1 MPHIQLAKT
10 LSLTMTSTRMGKHL
24 TFENLMP
31 DKSFHKSSDQHD
43 PTSSLRDM
51 ISNPGDPT
59 SPEMKEKYSTSIST
73 VERNSQDDDSGELVS
88 GGRFI
93 NTDDPFPID
102 PDSPVEER
110 QLTIRAL
117 LVGCL
122 LGAVISASN
131 VYLGLKV
138 YKHPLGNF
146 EF

>member
-1 MPHIQLAKT
+1 
-10 LSLTMTSTRMGKHL
+10 MTSNGIH
-24 TFENLMP
+24 E
-31 DKSFHKSSDQHD
+31 SGISS
-43 PTSSLRDM
+43 
-51 ISNPGDPT
+51 
-59 SPEMKEKYSTSIST
+59 MKEKCSAAGDDIST
-73 VERNSQDDDSGELVS
+73 VERNSQDDNSDSGESVS

-102 PDSPVEER
+102 PNAPLEER

-138 YKHPLGNF
+138 CGYLWGNF
-146 EF
+146 TF